1 MQDLFAHFFSHLL
14 DYFRNLRDLIHPLS
28 FVVDLIVCTLLALGV
43 ASFYIKYGN
52 AVSNRARFAA
62 NFVPL
67 ALTTMSI
74 MIIVKPSVALSLGLV
89 GALSIVRF
97 RAAIK
102 DPEELTYLF
111 LTIAIGLATGADQPV
126 IAIIVVAFILLFLFL
141 SKKISND
148 SAFKKEDRF
157 YVNITT
163 DLSSLLPFNEA
174 LQKSFREVELK
185 RMDTL
190 PNKGL
195 DLSFICKV
203 SSIQD
208 VQIAKDNI
216 TKLSEQTT
224 ISIIDQPDLI
234 I

>member
-1 MQDLFAHFFSHLL
+1 MQVFFEHLAS
-14 DYFRNLRDLIHPLS
+14 YFYQLRDLIHPLS
-28 FVVDLIVCTLLALGV
+28 FVIDLIVCTLLSLGV
-43 ASFYIKYGN
+43 ASFYVRYGN

-74 MIIVKPSVALSLGLV
+74 MVIVKPSVALSLGLV

-111 LTIAIGLATGADQPV
+111 LTIAIGLATGADQPL
-126 IAIIVVAFILLFLFL
+126 IAIIVVSFILLFLYL
-141 SKKISND
+141 SKRIAND

-157 YVNITT
+157 YVNVTT
-163 DLSSLLPFNEA
+163 DLSSILPINEA
-174 LQKSFREVELK
+174 LKASFREVELK
-185 RMDTL
+185 RLDTL

-195 DLSFICKV
+195 DLSFICKMA
-203 SSIQD
+203 SIEQ
-208 VQIAKDNI
+208 VQAAKDAV
-216 TKLSEQTT
+216 TALSDRTEV
-224 ISIIDQPDLI
+224 SIIDQPDLI

>member
-1 MQDLFAHFFSHLL
+1 MWG
-14 DYFRNLRDLIHPLS
+14 YFINLRDIIHPLS
-28 FVVDLIVCTLLALGV
+28 FVINLIVCTILSMSV
-43 ASFYIKYGN
+43 ASFYVSYGN

-111 LTIAIGLATGADQPV
+111 LTIGVGLATGADQPF
-126 IAIIVVAFILLFLFL
+126 IAIIVVSFILLFLYL
-141 SKKISND
+141 SKRMGNSP
-148 SAFKKEDRF
+148 SFKEEDRF

-163 DLSSLLPFNEA
+163 DLSDIVSIDKLLN
-174 LQKSFREVELK
+174 KSFSLVELK

-190 PNKGL
+190 DSGM
-195 DLSFICKV
+195 DLSFICKTV
-203 SSIQD
+203 SINNIQE
-208 VQIAKDNI
+208 AKEAVLA
-216 TKLSEQTT
+216 LSAETQ

-234 I
+234 V

>member
-1 MQDLFAHFFSHLL
+1 MQDLLTYFFAHLAS
-14 DYFRNLRDLIHPLS
+14 YFYQLKDLINPLS
-28 FVVDLIVCTLLALGV
+28 FVIDLIVCTLLSLSV
-43 ASFYIKYGN
+43 ATFYIRYGN

-111 LTIAIGLATGADQPV
+111 LTIAIGLATGADQPL
-126 IAIIVVAFILLFLFL
+126 IAIIVVLFILLFLYL
-141 SKKISND
+141 SKRIAND
-148 SAFKKEDRF
+148 HSFKKEDRF
-157 YVNITT
+157 YVNVTT
-163 DLSSLLPFNEA
+163 DLSTMLPINEA
-174 LQKSFREVELK
+174 LKASFREVELK
-185 RMDTL
+185 RLDTL

-195 DLSFICKV
+195 DLSFICKMA
-203 SSIQD
+203 SIEQ
-208 VQIAKDNI
+208 VQAAKDTI
-216 TKLSEQTT
+216 TALSERTDV
-224 ISIIDQPDLI
+224 SIIDQPDLI

>member
-1 MQDLFAHFFSHLL
+1 MQELIEHISK
-14 DYFRNLRDLIHPLS
+14 YFINLKEIIHPLS
-28 FVVDLIVCTLLALGV
+28 FVINLIVCTLLSIGV
-43 ASFYIKYGN
+43 SSFYVRFGN
-52 AVSNRARFAA
+52 AVSNRGRFAA

-74 MIIVKPSVALSLGLV
+74 MVIVKPSVALSLGLV

-111 LTIAIGLATGADQPV
+111 LTIAIGLATGADQPL
-126 IAIIVVAFILLFLFL
+126 IAIIVVGFILLFLYL
-141 SKKISND
+141 SKKIGND
-148 SAFKKEDRF
+148 VAFKNDDRF

-163 DLSSLLPFNEA
+163 DLSDIVVINNLLAE
-174 LQKSFREVELK
+174 SFASVELK
-185 RMDTL
+185 RLDTMA
-190 PNKGL
+190 NKGL
-195 DLSFICKV
+195 DLSFICKTG
-203 SSIQD
+203 SIEQ
-208 VQIAKDNI
+208 VQILKDGI
-216 TKLSEQTT
+216 VALSEKTH

>member
-1 MQDLFAHFFSHLL
+1 MQDFLLQFWNHLIS
-14 DYFRNLRDLIHPLS
+14 YFTQLRDLIHPLS
-28 FVVDLIVCTLLALGV
+28 LVIDLIVCTLLALGV
-43 ASFYIKYGN
+43 ASFYVRYGN

-74 MIIVKPSVALSLGLV
+74 MVIVKPSVALSLGLV

-111 LTIAIGLATGADQPV
+111 LTIAIGLATGADQPI
-126 IAIIVVAFILLFLFL
+126 IAIIVVVFILLFLYL
-141 SKKISND
+141 SKKIAND
-148 SAFKKEDRF
+148 GAFKKEDRF
-157 YVNITT
+157 YVNVTT
-163 DLSSLLPFNEA
+163 DLSDVLPINKALERHFNA
-174 LQKSFREVELK
+174 VELK
-185 RMDTL
+185 RLDTL

-195 DLSFICKV
+195 DLSFICKMA
-203 SSIQD
+203 SIEDIQA
-208 VQIAKDNI
+208 AKEAI
-216 TKLSEQTT
+216 TALSERTEL
-224 ISIIDQPDLI
+224 SIIDQPDLI

>member
-1 MQDLFAHFFSHLL
+1 MEIFWSHLVGYV
-14 DYFRNLRDLIHPLS
+14 DQLRDIINPISL
-28 FVVDLIVCTLLALGV
+28 VVNLIVCTLLSMAIAG
-43 ASFYIKYGN
+43 FYVRYGN

-74 MIIVKPSVALSLGLV
+74 MVVVKPSVALSLGLV

-111 LTIAIGLATGADQPV
+111 LTIGVGLATGADQPL
-126 IAIIVVAFILLFLFL
+126 IAIIVVLFILLFLL
-141 SKKISND
+141 VSKRAGSEA
-148 SAFKKEDRF
+148 AFKKADRY

-163 DLSSLLPFNEA
+163 DLSDVLPLAQA
-174 LQKSFREVELK
+174 LSASFEGVELK
-185 RMDTL
+185 RLDSL
-190 PNKGL
+190 PNNGL
-195 DLSFICKV
+195 DVSFICKNA
-203 SSIQD
+203 SIEQ
-208 VQIAKDNI
+208 VQAAKNAI
-216 TKLSEQTT
+216 VQLSDQTQ

>member
-1 MQDLFAHFFSHLL
+1 MEELFNHLWG
-14 DYFRNLRDLIHPLS
+14 YFINLSDIIHPLS
-28 FVVDLIVCTLLALGV
+28 FVINLIVCTLLAMSV
-43 ASFYIKYGN
+43 AKFYISYGN

-111 LTIAIGLATGADQPV
+111 LTIGVGLATGADQPF
-126 IAIIVVAFILLFLFL
+126 IAIIVVSFILLFLYL
-141 SKKISND
+141 SKRMGNSP
-148 SAFKKEDRF
+148 SFKEEDRF

-163 DLSSLLPFNEA
+163 DLSNIVSIDEVLNNSFSL
-174 LQKSFREVELK
+174 VELK
-185 RMDTL
+185 RMDTI
-190 PNKGL
+190 PEGL
-195 DLSFICKV
+195 DLSYICKTI
-203 SSIQD
+203 SIHKIQE
-208 VQIAKDNI
+208 AKDAI
-216 TKLSEQTT
+216 LALSEKTQL
-224 ISIIDQPDLI
+224 SIIDQPDLI
-234 I
+234 V